1 MPKLKVR
8 PLEFWQDHDLEDL
21 VEDFKEVPADF
32 PLIGRN
38 GYYCLGEAVWFEI
51 DGRGFFPHKYQRNQ
65 RASFSY
71 VLTVNDE
78 AILPDK
84 EVEAMRTVLKT
95 TKNAGVKKSIHA
107 ALSLHDQALSLR
119 ETGRRARMSMI
130 SFMKTLE
137 NSEK

>member
-8 PLEFWQDHDLEDL
+8 SLEFWQDHDLEDL
-21 VEDFKEVPADF
+21 VDDFEEVPADF
-32 PLIGRN
+32 QLIGRD

-51 DGRGFFPHKYQRNQ
+51 AGRGFFPYRYKRNQ

-78 AILPDK
+78 AILPNR

-95 TKNAGVKKSIHA
+95 TKIASVKKSIGA
-107 ALSLHDQALSLR
+107 ALRLHDEALSLR
-119 ETGRRARMSMI
+119 ETGRHARMSMI
-130 SFMKTLE
+130 NFMKTLK
-137 NSEK
+137 NSEE